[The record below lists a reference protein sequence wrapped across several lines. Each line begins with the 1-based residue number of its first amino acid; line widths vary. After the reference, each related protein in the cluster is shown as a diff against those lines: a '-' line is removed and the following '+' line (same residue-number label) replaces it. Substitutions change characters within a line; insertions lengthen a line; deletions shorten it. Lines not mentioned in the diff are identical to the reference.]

1 VISRLR
7 SGGYGYTVRRNIAL
21 AYLPLELAK
30 VGTRMEVDVFD
41 ARVGIQVTPMV
52 LHDPKGER
60 LRA

>member
-1 VISRLR
+1 
-7 SGGYGYTVRRNIAL
+7 
-21 AYLPLELAK
+21 
-30 VGTRMEVDVFD
+30 MEVDVFD